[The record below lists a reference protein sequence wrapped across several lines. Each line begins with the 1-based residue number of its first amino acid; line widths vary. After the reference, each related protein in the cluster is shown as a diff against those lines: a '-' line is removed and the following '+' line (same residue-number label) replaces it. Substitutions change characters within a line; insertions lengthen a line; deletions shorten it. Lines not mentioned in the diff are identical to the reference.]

1 MLFPKE
7 FQTNELL
14 YGCWVEV
21 RLDKTLVRH
30 SDVAFLSHVNRLVKS
45 CILSL
50 TLRGDWAFLLIFPVQ
65 PCSLLICVC
74 DPLHDSMLNWWKKD
88 EKSNKL
94 IIPLWKRSTLL
105 LTFKKSTFIIY
116 IYNDIYGGSHGLI
129 MVAASILS
137 TGWKWLKPPIAL
149 QAPH

>member
-1 MLFPKE
+1 MHIQRLTSNIYGHNASNYIMLFPKE

-65 PCSLLICVC
+65 PCSLLVCVC
-74 DPLHDSMLNWWKKD
+74 
-88 EKSNKL
+88 
-94 IIPLWKRSTLL
+94 
-105 LTFKKSTFIIY
+105 
-116 IYNDIYGGSHGLI
+116 
-129 MVAASILS
+129 
-137 TGWKWLKPPIAL
+137 
-149 QAPH
+149 